1 MNEVTT
7 IYENYTAVG
16 DILVMATVI
25 VFVILLKSAYVNRG
39 REIRLFQGVLVL
51 LFAAAAT
58 DIFFYIVVSN
68 PAVYPHILIYIL
80 RALKHLLLFSSL
92 FVYVLYMKDPLHINE
107 SLDIRYIVLSACVLI
122 FMAVYDILGSVLKF
136 GFYIEDDNIIHDGV
150 NIFPYVYIFFVSLLL
165 WMLFRYRDKIY
176 KPVLWGIVSSCFVS
190 FLVMLIQGMHNQSSF
205 TIATFLFPTYAV
217 LYYLHANP
225 LDIEMGSAHEVEF
238 ENHIAEIFAHK
249 KEILLVSLYMREYDF
264 PGNKLPKEL
273 RDKVRDYN
281 TKYFKSGKIFQISG
295 GRLIFV
301 CDYKE
306 ISDYDEVGKWIIKH
320 LEEQHTIYKQDYK
333 TVITKSDKSLSERND
348 YISFIQYLERR
359 MPENSAKLVTEKD
372 ILAYYDHR
380 YIVDELADINE
391 KKDIHDSRVIVFCQP
406 VYNVTTG
413 KFDTAEALMRLKLE
427 KTGMVFPDKF
437 IPIAEAHNYIHM
449 LSMIILAK
457 TCDQIKKLMEDG
469 YYVRRISVNFSMIDI
484 REEHFAFNV
493 KQIIEDAGIEYDKIA
508 IEITESQ
515 NESDFMMV
523 RDRIFEMRK
532 NGIIFYLDDFGTGY
546 SNFERIMELP
556 FDIVK
561 FDRSLVIASGSD
573 VKAETMV
580 SYLAHMFTDMNYAVL
595 YEGIEN
601 EEDENR
607 CTQMFARYLQ
617 GYKYSK
623 PIPIENLTEF
633 FEKVHD
639 Y

>member
-1 MNEVTT
+1 MNEVATY
-7 IYENYTAVG
+7 YENYTAVG

-25 VFVILLKSAYVNRG
+25 VFAILLRTAYVNRG
-39 REIRLFQGVLVL
+39 REIRLIGGVLVL
-51 LFAAAAT
+51 LFSAAAI
-58 DIFFYIVVSN
+58 DIFFNIFVSN
-68 PAVYPHILIYIL
+68 PAVYPHILIYFL
-80 RALKHLLLFSSL
+80 RAFKHIFLFSSL
-92 FVYVLYMKDPLHINE
+92 FLYVLYMKDPLHMNE
-107 SLDIRYIVLSACVLI
+107 ELDVKYIVISATVLI
-122 FMAVYDILGSVLKF
+122 MMIMHEIGGVFLKY
-136 GFYIEDDNIIHDGV
+136 GFYIDENNVVHTGF
-150 NIFPYVYIFFVSLLL
+150 NIFAIVYVFFVSLLII
-165 WMLFRYRDKIY
+165 MLLRYKDKIY
-176 KPVLWGIVSSCFVS
+176 RPVLYGIISSCGVS
-190 FLVMLIQGMHNQSSF
+190 FIVMFIQGLYNQSSF

-225 LDIEMGSAHEVEF
+225 LDIVMGSSNEDEF
-238 ENHIAEIFAHK
+238 ETYITETHAQKKKLLIAG
-249 KEILLVSLYMREYDF
+249 LYMREFDF
-264 PGNKLPKEL
+264 PGTKMPKEL
-273 RDKVRDYN
+273 RNKMRDYN
-281 TKYFKSGKIFQISG
+281 TLYFKGGKIFQISG
-295 GRLIFV
+295 GRLLFCSEIKEGD
-301 CDYKE
+301 DYEKA
-306 ISDYDEVGKWIIKH
+306 GNWIINYVR
-320 LEEQHTIYKQDYK
+320 EQREIYKQDFK
-333 TVITKSDKSLSERND
+333 LVITKTDDNLSERND
-348 YISFIQYLERR
+348 YISFIQYIENR
-359 MPENSAKLVTEKD
+359 MPENDARLITEKE
-372 ILAYYDHR
+372 IQGYYDHR

-391 KKDIHDSRVIVFCQP
+391 KKDLHDSRVIVFCQP

-457 TCDQIKKLMEDG
+457 TCEQIRKLMEDG
-469 YYVRRISVNFSMIDI
+469 YYVKRISVNFSMIDI

-580 SYLAHMFTDMNYAVL
+580 SYLAHMFTDMNYSVL

-601 EEDENR
+601 EEDEMR
-607 CTQMFARYLQ
+607 CTRMFARYLQ